1 MLNLKKKELDA
12 NKIVCLFMAIGMLP
26 LMLLLVLYLYHPH
39 SSLFDFILRSS
50 LDMSLTYSTKN
61 LLLSKS
67 MGFYCK
73 LAPLFALLVFITF
86 RGNFKF
92 KFPEVNWKTFRVL
105 LEFTILYF
113 VLIYF
118 LLMYNY
124 DIDDSHR
131 FIDFFSLNDYL
142 LTSFYLLSYS
152 ISYLFTVYYVGFV
165 FVVFKAIFRRPD

>member
-1 MLNLKKKELDA
+1 
-12 NKIVCLFMAIGMLP
+12 
-26 LMLLLVLYLYHPH
+26 
-39 SSLFDFILRSS
+39 
-50 LDMSLTYSTKN
+50 
-61 LLLSKS
+61 
-67 MGFYCK
+67 
-73 LAPLFALLVFITF
+73 
-86 RGNFKF
+86 
-92 KFPEVNWKTFRVL
+92 VNWKTFRVL
-105 LEFTILYF
+105 LGFTILYF
-113 VLIYF
+113 VIIYF